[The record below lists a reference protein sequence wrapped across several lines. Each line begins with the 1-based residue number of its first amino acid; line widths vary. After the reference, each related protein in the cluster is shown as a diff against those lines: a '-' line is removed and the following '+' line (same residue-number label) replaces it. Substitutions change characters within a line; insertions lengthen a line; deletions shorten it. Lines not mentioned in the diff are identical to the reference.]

1 MASMV
6 ETLLERIRADNE
18 KTAARQSRADDEAR
32 LQISVDNQ
40 KRMKEAD
47 ELSNKMFEFRN
58 AVDNNGKKINDLRTS
73 SAQLELKQMENQR
86 QDLIE
91 QIQQSKQLTDI
102 KSDGV
107 KDLELQRTNLDKL
120 KEGIEAQGGVAMDN
134 NEYRKLDLKQK
145 LDALKLRKSQ
155 ATNKGA
161 QEEIEKERKKL
172 IEDQGTTLQKI
183 SLGIT
188 GLGATLKE
196 GAKAKIAGAGRG
208 LMAILKGTLFAG
220 LLLAVA
226 AWLNSESFQNTITY
240 IEKTIIPAIINF
252 GKKIKEFY
260 LAFFGEEGG
269 FMNGIKTLFSDESGL
284 GKIVLGLGAVGAGL
298 ATYKLA
304 TMFSDITGGISKL
317 GGFLSDS
324 GSKLKNLVFPSK
336 GGGAGALPTRSGV
349 SSTPQSG
356 PARGGG
362 QPGRVTRAAQG
373 ISKLGKAAGE
383 GIGGFISG
391 VLKGVASGLTAIAN
405 PAALIGLAA
414 VSAAILAVS
423 AAIRIMEPA
432 FEPIGKMIES
442 FGETIK
448 TVFEGIGGFV
458 ENIGAGIGSVV
469 ESLGESIGNVV
480 DKISAMST
488 AGTDATT
495 KQIKELSSIPA
506 DKLFAAAGGIDAMK
520 NALDDFGGGTFSK
533 VADSLFG
540 GSGPID
546 KLVDLAKN
554 VTPLM
559 KAAEAISVISAAG
572 GDYAMAQAE
581 LKRRERVTELE
592 SQLASG
598 DVEGRNTKEN
608 IAKAQAELDALKA
621 QKMELQLSGNRAQGG
636 PVKAG
641 SMYLVNERGSEIFVP
656 DQPGQ
661 MLSAERTAQMMRSGN
676 MDRASNQSPVVIS
689 SPTVNTR
696 TENVSNSSSNIS
708 YITNPDLIF
717 QRTAGFAI

>member
-6 ETLLERIRADNE
+6 ETLLERIREDNE
-18 KTAARQSRADDEAR
+18 KAAVRQSRADEQAQ

-40 KRMKEAD
+40 KRKEEIK

-58 AVDNNGKKINDLRTS
+58 AVDDNGKKINDLRTS
-73 SAQLELKQMENQR
+73 SAQLTLKQMENQR

-91 QIQQSKQLTDI
+91 QTQQSKQLTDI

-134 NEYRKLDLKQK
+134 DEYRKLDLKQK
-145 LDALKLRKSQ
+145 LDELKLRKSL

-161 QEEIEKERKKL
+161 KEEIEKERRKL

-196 GAKAKIAGAGRG
+196 GAKAKIAGAGKG

-304 TMFSDITGGISKL
+304 TMFSEIKGGVSKL

-336 GGGAGALPTRSGV
+336 GAGADALPTRG
-349 SSTPQSG
+349 G
-356 PARGGG
+356 PARGGARPG
-362 QPGRVTRAAQG
+362 RQPGMVTKAAQG

-391 VLKGVASGLTAIAN
+391 VLKGVAAGLTAIAN
-405 PAALIGLAA
+405 PAALVGLAA
-414 VSAAILAVS
+414 VSAAILAIS
-423 AAIRIMEPA
+423 AAIRIMAPA
-432 FEPIGKMIES
+432 FEPIGKMMES

-458 ENIGAGIGSVV
+458 ESIGSSIGSVV
-469 ESLGESIGNVV
+469 ESLGESIGNVI
-480 DKISAMST
+480 DKITAMST

-520 NALDDFGGGTFSK
+520 KALDDFGGGTFSK
-533 VADSLFG
+533 IADSLFG

-546 KLVDLAKN
+546 KLIDLAKD
-554 VTPLM
+554 VKPLM

-572 GDYAMAQAE
+572 GDYAMAQQE
-581 LKRRERVTELE
+581 LKRREKVAELE
-592 SQLASG
+592 AG
-598 DVEGRNTKEN
+598 
-608 IAKAQAELDALKA
+608 IAAGSLKGEVYTSEADLKAARAELAALKK

-636 PVKAG
+636 PVEAG

-676 MDRASNQSPVVIS
+676 MDRGSNQSPVVIS